1 VQYRAAGLLFFL
13 LVAGGGIVACS
24 GSPGASNGVMP
35 PATHVA
41 RGSQTSP
48 ISHIIVVIQENRSFD
63 DFFATFPH
71 AHGATVGY
79 AEAMSQDEQT
89 YCAEE
94 GQQVITYP
102 TTVPLTEVSIQ
113 GAGFPTTPPSAS
125 NPGKEFGYNQDLAH
139 TYASNCAYCTG
150 GYLIECDSAAT
161 TPTSSNPCKMD
172 GFDLTKFGPNGEGPA
187 YTCTYTYQYV
197 NPSVSASGNIAPYW
211 SLAEQYVLADE
222 TFMTQGSESFTAH
235 QDLIEGGTAG
245 IVSGASIIDD
255 PTGFPWG
262 CDASSGALTSLI
274 TIYGQYEVNKGPRP
288 CWNYPKGTIRD
299 LLDGAGIS
307 WKYYANKVY
316 PYTAGQK
323 LAGGSGIWSAFD
335 AVQDV
340 RNSKEWGTK
349 VTFKDTKIFSDIKA
363 HRLPDV
369 AWVTPDGVNSDHPA
383 EHSDTGPSW
392 VAQIVNAVGESKYWK
407 SCAIVVLWDD
417 WGGFY
422 DNASPPLYDNQGGLG
437 FRIPMIII
445 SPYVQARVDHTQYET
460 ASVLRFIEN
469 NWNLG
474 QLGQED
480 VRATPITDAF
490 NFSQTPRPFQ
500 PISAKYSRSFFLNQK
515 PSGIPPDSD

>member
-1 VQYRAAGLLFFL
+1 MQYRAAGLLFFL

-24 GSPGASNGVMP
+24 GSSGSSTSLL
-35 PATHVA
+35 PAGRTSQNAENSRISH
-41 RGSQTSP
+41 GSQTTP

-63 DFFATFPH
+63 DFFATFPN
-71 AHGATVGY
+71 ANGTTVGS
-79 AEAMSQDEQT
+79 AQAMPADEQT

-94 GQQVITYP
+94 GQQVVTAP

-113 GAGFPTTPPSAS
+113 GKGFPTTPPSAS
-125 NPGKEFGYNQDLAH
+125 NPGKEFDYNSDLAH
-139 TYASNCAYCTG
+139 DYQS
-150 GYLIECDSAAT
+150 GYLLECDSST
-161 TPTSSNPCKMD
+161 TPPTTSSPCKMD
-172 GFDLTKFGPNGEGPA
+172 GFDVSHTGPDGEGQP
-187 YTCTYTYQYV
+187 TCTYTYQYV
-197 NPSVSASGNIAPYW
+197 NPTDIGPYW
-211 SLAEQYVLADE
+211 TMAQQYVLADNA
-222 TFMTQGSESFTAH
+222 FMTQGSESFTAH
-235 QDLIEGGTAG
+235 QDLIAGGTAG
-245 IVSGASIIDD
+245 IVSGASVIDD

-262 CDASSGALTSLI
+262 CDGSESQVTALL
-274 TIYGQYEVNKGPRP
+274 TIYAKFEGYAGPRP
-288 CWNYPKGTIRD
+288 CWNYPNGTIRD
-299 LLDGAGIS
+299 LLDGAGVS
-307 WKYYANKVY
+307 WKFYANKVY

-335 AVQDV
+335 AVQNV

-349 VTFKDTKIFSDIKA
+349 VTFKDTKIFADIKA

-392 VAQIVNAVGESKYWK
+392 VAQVVNAIGGSKYWN

-422 DNASPPLYDNQGGLG
+422 DHVTPPKYDNQGGLG
-437 FRIPMIII
+437 FRIPLLII
-445 SPYVQARVDHTQYET
+445 SPYVKPHVDHTQYET
-460 ASVLRFIEN
+460 ASVLKFIED

-474 QLGQED
+474 NLGQED
-480 VRATPITDAF
+480 QRAKGLEPAF

-500 PISAKYSRSFFLNQK
+500 TISAKYSRQFFLTQK